1 MSVFRREGG
10 VGMIEPEITKAV
22 SERYAKAVTTG
33 EQMCCPT
40 GYNFDDLRS
49 FVPEEVLRV
58 SYGCGTPAGL
68 ATVKQG
74 ETVLD
79 IGSGGGIDCFD
90 AARRVGPSGRVL
102 GVDMTDEMLVMARRN
117 APVVAANLGYPSS
130 NVEFRKGHAENL
142 PVEDASIDL
151 IISNCVINLAPDKKK
166 VFREMFRV
174 IRPGGRFTIS
184 DIVADQPVPQY
195 LIHDAQKWGDCL
207 SGALPA
213 WDYLAGLV
221 QAGFLGVHQ
230 MKFFPWSVIDGIHFF
245 SLTLTGF
252 KLPETAEPN
261 GTTFATLLGPFSRAV
276 DELGQTYHRGRP
288 EPVSARAAQLLNT
301 PPFERLFLLSDRPIS
316 LATTDQRLVSILP
329 ADAPCAWKGQYAILT
344 APFAEA
350 EDDDHHVYRRGVPL
364 EICSKTQD
372 VLESGPYS
380 PHFAVIN
387 RAGEAVS
394 GNEVSCDPG
403 GSCC

>member
-1 MSVFRREGG
+1 MPDET
-10 VGMIEPEITKAV
+10 ITQQV
-22 SERYAKAVTTG
+22 SERYARAVTTG

-40 GYNFDDLRS
+40 GYNFEDLRS

-68 ATVKQG
+68 ATVRPG

-79 IGSGGGIDCFD
+79 IGSGGGIDCFE
-90 AARRVGPSGRVL
+90 AARRVGPSGKVI
-102 GVDMTDEMLVMARRN
+102 GVDMTDEMLALAGRN
-117 APVVAANLGYPSS
+117 APIVMANLGYPAS
-130 NVEFRKGHAENL
+130 NVEFRKGQAENL
-142 PVEDASIDL
+142 PVEDGTLDL
-151 IISNCVINLAPDKKK
+151 IISNCVINLAPNKAK

-230 MKFFPWSVIDGIHFF
+230 MKFSPWSVIDGIHFF
-245 SLTLTGF
+245 SLTLTGY
-252 KLPETAEPN
+252 KLPAKAEPN
-261 GTTFATLLGPFSRAV
+261 GIRFATLVGPFSRAV
-276 DELGQTYHRGRP
+276 DELGQPYHRGKP
-288 EPVSARAAQLLNT
+288 EPVSTRTAHLLKA
-301 PPFERLFLLSDRPIS
+301 PPFERLFLLSDEPAS

-329 ADAPCAWKGQYAILT
+329 ANTPCVWKGHYAILM
-344 APFAEA
+344 APFVEA
-350 EDDDHHVYRRGVPL
+350 EDDDHHAYRRGVPL
-364 EICSKTQD
+364 EICSKTLD
-372 VLESGPYS
+372 VLDSGPYNR
-380 PHFAVIN
+380 HFAVIN
-387 RAGEAVS
+387 RAGEAVP